1 VLVDVAVAIADGAV
15 TISDV
20 QALADQQGL
29 HGPAGSVAST
39 PTIWRVLAGVANR
52 PGMLAAIRLARAQAR
67 DRAWMG
73 RGELTGTELPGS
85 RAAGK
90 LIGQVVIDLDATLVT
105 ALTWTRKVLAA
116 TSRAASAIITRSG
129 RGWTTPV
136 RPSRRCCE
144 RGTPAVSPITSP
156 SWTAR

>member
-1 VLVDVAVAIADGAV
+1 VTGRGWCRNAGTVLLTELAGRIGLTAALREATDSLRERRAGHDPGRGLVDVAVAIADGAV

-39 PTIWRVLAGVANR
+39 PTIWRVLAGVANT
-52 PGMLAAIRLARAQAR
+52 PGMLAALRLARAQAR

-85 RAAGK
+85 RA
-90 LIGQVVIDLDATLVT
+90 
-105 ALTWTRKVLAA
+105 RP
-116 TSRAASAIITRSG
+116 ASGSG
-129 RGWTTPV
+129 RW
-136 RPSRRCCE
+136 
-144 RGTPAVSPITSP
+144 
-156 SWTAR
+156 